1 MAPYQVT
8 LGAASNDVTSDLSDF
23 VRYLQLLLE
32 EQNVQVWMPDRVV
45 DTDELYEVADQLGI
59 PYVVVVP
66 PTALEN
72 GVVRMRD
79 RETAWFEEIHAA
91 HLTQRM
97 VKIFQGKVIE
107 DTWSKISARKS
118 LVEKDEGKQIVAT
131 KPEKPIKNKPSSASE
146 VKPEKKKSTMK
157 K

>member
-1 MAPYQVT
+1 MTPYQVT
-8 LGAASNDVTSDLSDF
+8 LGASSNDVTSDLSDF

-32 EQNVQVWMPDRVV
+32 EQNVQVWMPKQVV
-45 DTDELYEVADQLGI
+45 NTEELYEVADQLGI
-59 PYVVVVP
+59 PYVIVVP
-66 PTALEN
+66 PTVLEN

-107 DTWSKISARKS
+107 DTLSKILARKG
-118 LVEKDEGKQIVAT
+118 LAEQDEST
-131 KPEKPIKNKPSSASE
+131 KFEKPSKNKPKSAAK
-146 VKPEKKKSTMK
+146 VKPEKKISTK
-157 K
+157 